1 MPIGYGYGAHYET
14 VAASATDQALGAT
27 GAIGDILDGVLIVPG
42 TTAAGAVDI
51 QDGAGTAINIFAG
64 GGTTALTTLIPFYIP
79 IGAKSRAGAW
89 QITTGA
95 NVTVLAF
102 GTFT

>member
-1 MPIGYGYGAHYET
+1 MPIGYGYGAQYET
-14 VAASATDQALGAT
+14 VAASQTDQVLGAT

-51 QDGAGTAINIFAG
+51 QDGSNTAINIFAG
-64 GGTTALTTLIPFYIP
+64 ATVTALTTLIPFYVP
-79 IGAKSRAGAW
+79 LGAKSVAGAW
-89 QITTGA
+89 SITTGA
-95 NVTVLAF
+95 NVTVIAF